1 MENKL
6 FVAGISYATTE
17 DTLRSCFER
26 IGDVHSV
33 KIISDRETKRSK
45 GFGFVEMTSNEDA
58 SAAIEEYNDFEL
70 DGRRL
75 VVNLARPQKDRDNR
89 Y

>member
-17 DTLRSCFER
+17 DTLRSYFER

-33 KIISDRETKRSK
+33 KIISDRETNRSK

>member
-17 DTLRSCFER
+17 DTLRSCFEEV
-26 IGDVHSV
+26 GGVDSV
-33 KIISDRETKRSK
+33 KIITDRDTNRSK
-45 GFGFVEMTSNEDA
+45 GFGFVEMASKEDA
-58 SAAIEEYNDFEL
+58 LAAIERYNDYEL

-75 VVNLARPQKDRDNR
+75 VVNHARPQQPRNSR